1 MNSFSEPVRQLVEE
15 PDRFLPDQAVPVRRV
30 PGAGLRAH
38 ARADPVERLGD
49 PNDGRRA
56 RRDDRASAPA
66 GRGERPHAFDVD
78 GRAILSADWA
88 RDEPP
93 GARVRPCDASTRTLA
108 DGYGTVKPPPAP
120 PDGVEAKLVTDFD
133 EYVAAHR
140 ISLAGFAVSDDV
152 AAQQLAAL
160 PDMWKRYD
168 GVNRFAHLVFVDG
181 RPIGSSFTSPARSA
195 SCSTAVPSCPR
206 LAAAAPTGRSSPRAG
221 PGPWNSRNLRSSFRR
236 APCRAPILERCGF
249 QPICVLDLLDDSAVA
264 PAAAA

>member
-1 MNSFSEPVRQLVEE
+1 VPAFVFTLGPTQSSVSEIRTTDDGLDETIEQARRLVAENGHTRSTWTVG
-15 PDRFLPDQAVPVRRV
+15 PSCRPIGLATN
-30 PGAGLRAH
+30 LRA
-38 ARADPVERLGD
+38 RGFV
-49 PNDGRRA
+49 
-56 RRDDRASAPA
+56 PA
-66 GRGERPHAFDVD
+66 M
-78 GRAILSADWA
+78 
-88 RDEPP
+88 PP
-93 GARVRPCDASTRTLA
+93 LEHSLTAMAL
-108 DGYGTVKPPPAP
+108 VKPPPAP
-120 PDGVEAKLVTDFD
+120 PDGVAAKLVTDFD